1 MDAVD
6 RLLEDWRP
14 DQLTRVP
21 YQVFVDAG
29 LFQREDERIF
39 RGPTWSFVGVDT
51 DIPNSYDYRTSTIG
65 RTPVV
70 MTRDGDGAVHVLV
83 NRCAHRGAEV
93 VRDVCGNAKRLR
105 CLYHAWSY
113 DSSGALRAAPFEKGL
128 AGQAGY
134 PSEFRKAE
142 HNLRSL
148 RVERIGGTIFATFS
162 DEAPPVRDY
171 LGSVL
176 PLVERIFDGR
186 EMVVLGRFRQRIKSN
201 WKLYFENLKD
211 AYHATL
217 LHPFLASFGLGRPT
231 MEGRIHAEAS
241 GVSGLYSF
249 TGTDEQS
256 KHVFES
262 LESDTAY
269 TKGLALSAPEVVVS
283 DFEFGDTIGAE
294 NLAIFPSFA
303 ISQTANAIATRQVVP
318 LAVDRFDLVW
328 TLLGYSD
335 DPPELRAKRY
345 VHANLVGPAGYISLE
360 DAEALE
366 SVQRAIVEGA
376 ESAYVAMGGSGADPD
391 ETPGN
396 MISEVAIRS
405 FWQAWRRLMS

>member
-1 MDAVD
+1 MGAVD
-6 RLLEDWRP
+6 RLLEDWRT

-21 YQVFVDAG
+21 YQVFVDAD

-39 RGPTWSFVGVDT
+39 RGPTWSFVGVEAE
-51 DIPNSYDYRTSTIG
+51 IPKPYDYRTSSIG

-70 MTRDGDGAVHVLV
+70 MTRDAGGTVHVLV

-93 VRDVCGNAKRLR
+93 VRDVCGNAKRLQ

-134 PSEFRKAE
+134 SSGFRKAE

-148 RVERIGGTIFATFS
+148 RVERLGGTIFATFS
-162 DEAPPVRDY
+162 DETPPLRDY

-217 LHPFLASFGLGRPT
+217 LHPFLATFGLGRPT

-249 TGTDEQS
+249 TDTEQN
-256 KHVFES
+256 KHFFES
-262 LESDTAY
+262 EETDTRY
-269 TKGLALSAPEVVVS
+269 TKGLALSAPEVVIS
-283 DFEFGDTIGAE
+283 EFEFGDTIGAE

-303 ISQTANAIATRQVVP
+303 ISQTANALATRQVVP
-318 LAVDRFDLVW
+318 RAVDRFDLVW
-328 TLLGYSD
+328 TLLGYAD
-335 DPPELRAKRY
+335 DPPALRAKRY

-366 SVQRAIVEGA
+366 SVQRAIVEGG
-376 ESAYVAMGGSGADPD
+376 ESAYVAMGGSGTDPD
-391 ETPGN
+391 DPRGN

-405 FWQAWRRLMS
+405 FWQAWRRLVS